1 MSTSSLSLIHAR
13 NLQAYFYQELER
25 ITRDQPLSASIEA
38 QAYVVHLLDEYA
50 RPSTTQRAHLGFDR
64 AASLMLYDANRASAG
79 AQLEAYRNLGD
90 ACLYHCGFFA
100 AQLERRQMVRKHY
113 YQRLGQQAYA
123 MLARLMRGTHSGEVF
138 CGIFR
143 DLAACFDDFVAA
155 LNTLS
160 ARLA

>member
-25 ITRDQPLSASIEA
+25 IARDQPMPASQDA
-38 QAYVVHLLDEYA
+38 QAYVVHLLDEYT

-64 AASLMLYDANRASAG
+64 AAALLLYDASHGPASA
-79 AQLEAYRNLGD
+79 QMEAYRNLGD
-90 ACLYHCGFFA
+90 ACLYHCGFFT
-100 AQLERRQMVRKHY
+100 AQLERRQMVRKQY
-113 YQRLGQQAYA
+113 YQRMGQQAYA
-123 MLARLMRGTHSGEVF
+123 LLARLMRGTRSGEVF
-138 CGIFR
+138 YGIFR

-155 LNTLS
+155 LNALS